1 MLIRSYTLVQSIV
14 IASVRERIWHEITQ
28 VDIVTAKHP
37 VIFRLFGIPKP
48 LRAEM
53 RAIGEGGERI
63 AFFAN
68 GLRFVQRISTWL
80 PGQRY
85 TFSFQP
91 DPGFRVAYCF
101 DLSKGP
107 FRIISGSYELRDH
120 PKGIELFLASHY
132 TLRGVIGNLIALPV
146 WVLMRI
152 YQRYLLHNI
161 RVNCERSALA

>member
-14 IASVRERIWHEITQ
+14 IASVKERVWQEITQ

-37 VIFRLFGIPKP
+37 ALLRLFGIPKP

-53 RAIGEGGERI
+53 RVVGEGGERI

-85 TFSFQP
+85 AFRFQP

-107 FRIISGSYELRDH
+107 FQIVSGSYELQEH
-120 PKGIELFLASHY
+120 PNGIELLLASHY

-146 WVLMRI
+146 WLLMRI
-152 YQRYLLHNI
+152 YQNFLLQSI
-161 RVNCERSALA
+161 RANCEQNALA